1 MPESILSDDINFIP
15 FLLTLLFNGHAELVH
30 LLMHLKQLIFAC
42 VINVQKEGI
51 CLRGISKELVA
62 VIGLKGR
69 VFEPFL
75 NPLLIGPTLFV
86 EINVIK
92 LYLFRNGI
100 SYQTFTPIYSR
111 V

>member
-1 MPESILSDDINFIP
+1 
-15 FLLTLLFNGHAELVH
+15 
-30 LLMHLKQLIFAC
+30 MHLKQLIFAC

-51 CLRGISKELVA
+51 CLRGISKKPVA

-75 NPLLIGPTLFV
+75 NPLLIGPALFV

-92 LYLFRNGI
+92 LYLFRNDI